1 LAAETNLRKGG
12 YEGALKAYEQYL
24 IRNGM
29 SPQDARA
36 VIQAEIDAMK
46 VSPPP
51 RPMDPRV
58 LDQLPANPLDRGR
71 PR

>member
-1 LAAETNLRKGG
+1 LAAETNVRKGG
-12 YEGALKAYEQYL
+12 FEGQLKAYEQYL

-29 SPQDARA
+29 SPKDGRS
-36 VIQAEIDAMK
+36 VIQAEIDALR

-58 LDQLPANPLDRGR
+58 LDQLPANPLDQGY
-71 PR
+71 PH